1 MARYYKLGHR
11 SEACRQLALKWAT
24 HMKIFSLENE
34 AEASVKTMWAISG
47 RSAIECYRYLRRTAI
62 QLQEIR
68 SAGVY
73 LLRRRHDLPN
83 GEHLKL
89 RFEIQGSIDDFVR
102 QALKVWNENQN
113 DQLSKC
119 LCAKCGVNMIRKC
132 KQCSMCSVR
141 YCSKNC
147 QKRDWTA
154 HKGTCSGHKVVRFLA
169 PKLETNSDDDSDY

>member
-1 MARYYKLGHR
+1 MARYYKLGHL
-11 SEACRQLALKWAT
+11 SEACREIALKWAT
-24 HMKIFSLENE
+24 YMKIFSLENE

-73 LLRRRHDLPN
+73 LLHRRQDLPN

-89 RFEIQGSIDDFVR
+89 RFEIQGSIDDFLR
-102 QALKVWNENQN
+102 HALKVWDENQTA
-113 DQLSKC
+113 QLSKRF
-119 LCAKCGVNMIRKC
+119 CAKCGVNMIRKC

-141 YCSKNC
+141 YCSKKC
-147 QKRDWTA
+147 QKDDWTV
-154 HKGTCSGHKVVRFLA
+154 HKETCSGHKVVRYLGA
-169 PKLETNSDDDSDY
+169 KLETNSDDDSDF

>member
-154 HKGTCSGHKVVRFLA
+154 HKGTCSGHTVVRFLA
-169 PKLETNSDDDSDY
+169 TKLETNSDDDSDF